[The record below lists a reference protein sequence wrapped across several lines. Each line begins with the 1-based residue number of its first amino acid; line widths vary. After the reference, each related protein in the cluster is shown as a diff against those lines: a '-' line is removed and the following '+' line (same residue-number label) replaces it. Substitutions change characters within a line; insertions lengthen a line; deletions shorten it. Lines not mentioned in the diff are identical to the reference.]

1 MANIITWVS
10 LAAIF
15 LVFILFMIE
24 LRKVR
29 SANKLISSLLGTDNI
44 IDSFAGTRLEE
55 LGEVYRKTVNVA
67 VPNGTK
73 SNVPSANYFN
83 DDNVSR
89 AHKLNLRMLDTAS
102 GTLVGL
108 GLLGTFL
115 GLTVG
120 ILGFNSS
127 DSSNI
132 QQSIQ
137 NLLGGMGTAFS
148 TSLIK
153 RCVISCTETSILSLK
168 SWTTNIILMT
178 THFKR

>member
-44 IDSFAGTRLEE
+44 IDSFAGTKLEE

-73 SNVPSANYFN
+73 
-83 DDNVSR
+83 
-89 AHKLNLRMLDTAS
+89 
-102 GTLVGL
+102 
-108 GLLGTFL
+108 
-115 GLTVG
+115 
-120 ILGFNSS
+120 
-127 DSSNI
+127 
-132 QQSIQ
+132 
-137 NLLGGMGTAFS
+137 
-148 TSLIK
+148 
-153 RCVISCTETSILSLK
+153 
-168 SWTTNIILMT
+168 TNIA
-178 THFKR
+178 KE